1 MTSNFFY
8 AIIKETTKVFIIKQQ
23 MGFNEMTLAE
33 LENIAT
39 KFSVKIIKLAEDLK
53 AKKQDS
59 LAEWLALSGTTMA
72 AKISRSKGAFDA
84 EDFISELSESMNK
97 ANETLYWLNVI
108 FEAELINTV
117 KYELL
122 KYNCNK
128 IRIEL
133 SKAIKKA
140 NEL

>member
-1 MTSNFFY
+1 
-8 AIIKETTKVFIIKQQ
+8 
-23 MGFNEMTLAE
+23 MTLLE
-33 LENIAT
+33 LEHIST